1 MPVKIGVTMLSIR
14 AKRIAL
20 VFVGAVAIAAC
31 GGSSTSTPDSPT
43 TLFQK
48 NGSLIGALKNY
59 KGVGTSSENEWDKT
73 KDYSKAGFRTG
84 DKFSYSF
91 DMNMAAVDANAL
103 APSSKL
109 NTNVYNCTIDGVLV
123 EKGCSYSY
131 STFSPEADFRSAFSN
146 FQLTSHDGNAGTVD
160 LAKIKWAK
168 CPLRVDLGAEYP
180 GQNVTTP
187 TSKIRSIN
195 VTFAE
200 APNDSVA
207 NDKCNPI
214 PAATPKVGTSS
225 ITTGSSVP
233 QNFYT
238 STGVAVEATGATFT
252 VIFYRQWANGSQT
265 LVTLPDNARPV
276 LKDVFPV
283 GFDGFD
289 SDTTLG
295 KYSYFQDSEMTTNSY
310 TNNGVVTKYS
320 YHQSHSLDIKSLS
333 SKVVK
338 DYSPFALVATA
349 DAAGVTA
356 QWSRSADLGPDDMAS
371 HVVEVS
377 KDNFTT
383 VSETALISQDAN
395 MTTLLPSCE
404 IDPNNTMKVG
414 AELSL
419 RVKALDADGI
429 SSVYTDTAVV
439 TKTLDNLVCPTATL
453 SAPTELQ
460 AKLDIP
466 TRQYTL
472 QWNAVA
478 DAGDVD
484 LTYCIETS
492 NDSFETKNED
502 NKFCVGDAMQST
514 LDWNGRDSLAFRVIA
529 VSANGIVSQPSDIA
543 VVKLPDPRSVS
554 NVAVTQVQDGLQ
566 LSWNATLQRGGFSNV
581 SHLVKWGLLNGEKRG
596 PELGGFALDDHTSH
610 LIPRA
615 DWEKIALPGSKIWV
629 DVSVCTEAACA
640 NPVSATFAFPE
651 AAANNLPTDVT
662 IAASTSVLVLPT
674 VPSLPSTTTVPPA
687 MGQFT
692 VRETM
697 MINPMYVVYRFCKV
711 GTTSSADCTSWT
723 APQSR

>member
-1 MPVKIGVTMLSIR
+1 MLSIR

-20 VFVGAVAIAAC
+20 VFVGVVAVAAC

-59 KGVGTSSENEWDKT
+59 IGVGTSSEYEWDKT

-91 DMNMAAVDANAL
+91 NMNMGAIDANAL

-109 NTNVYNCTIDGVLV
+109 NTYSYNCMVDGVLV
-123 EKGCSYSY
+123 EKGCSNSY
-131 STFSPEADFRSAFSN
+131 STFSSETDFRSAFSN
-146 FQLTSHDGNAGTVD
+146 FQLTSLDGNAGTVD

-168 CPLRVDLGAEYP
+168 CPLKVDLWAEYP
-180 GQNVTTP
+180 ARNVTTP

-207 NDKCNPI
+207 DDKCNPI
-214 PAATPKVGTSS
+214 PATTPNVGTGS

-238 STGVAVEATGATFT
+238 ATGVAVEATGAIFT
-252 VIFYRQWANGSQT
+252 VMFYRQWANGGQT

-295 KYSYFQDSEMTTNSY
+295 KYSNFQDSEMTTTSY

-320 YHQSHSLDIKSLS
+320 YHQSHSLDMKSLS

-356 QWSRSADLGPDDMAS
+356 QWSRSADLSPDDMAS
-371 HVVEVS
+371 HVVELS
-377 KDNFTT
+377 KDNFAT
-383 VSETALISQDAN
+383 VSETALISQEAN
-395 MTTLLPSCE
+395 MTTFLPSCE

-439 TKTLDNLVCPTATL
+439 TKALDNLVCPTATL
-453 SAPTELQ
+453 SAPTEVQ
-460 AKLDIP
+460 ANLDIP
-466 TRQYTL
+466 TRQYTV
-472 QWNAVA
+472 QWSAAA
-478 DAGDVD
+478 DAGDLG

-502 NKFCVGDAMQST
+502 NKFCVGDATQST
-514 LDWNGRDSLAFRVIA
+514 LNWNGQDSLAFRVVA
-529 VSANGIVSQPSDIA
+529 VSANGVVSQPSETA
-543 VVKLPDPRSVS
+543 VVKLPDPQPVS
-554 NVAVTQVQDGLQ
+554 NVVATQVQDGLQ
-566 LSWNATLQRGGFSNV
+566 LSWNAAQQAGGLSNA
-581 SHLVKWGLLNGEKRG
+581 SHLVKWGLLTGEKRE
-596 PELGGFALDDHTSH
+596 PESGGFALGDVSSH
-610 LIPRA
+610 MVPRA

-629 DVSVCTEAACA
+629 DVSSCTEAACA
-640 NPVSATFAFPE
+640 KPVSATFAFPQAE
-651 AAANNLPTDVT
+651 VKDLPTDIT
-662 IAASTSVLVLPT
+662 IETSTSVTSVLSPPVLPSIDAYN
-674 VPSLPSTTTVPPA
+674 PG
-687 MGQFT
+687 GQFS

-697 MINPMYVVYRFCKV
+697 MINPMYVVYRFCKT
-711 GTTSSADCTSWT
+711 GTTSSADCTAWT
-723 APQSR
+723 SPQSR